1 MVNGLAGMNALRGAA
16 TWNGPN
22 ASKEAL
28 QATTDA
34 ARFEDALQR
43 ATKSL
48 QDAKTAVDASGVDAE
63 AESKRLREACQGF
76 EAMFLDIVFRSMRNT
91 VPENTLFGESNGEK
105 IWHSMLDTELM
116 QNVAKSGGVG
126 IADMMYDNL
135 IDQVTAQTLAAKGK
149 IGAPK

>member
-1 MVNGLAGMNALRGAA
+1 MVNGLTGMDALRGTAA
-16 TWNGPN
+16 WNAQS
-22 ASKEAL
+22 ASQEAL
-28 QATTDA
+28 KATTDA
-34 ARFEDALQR
+34 ARFEEALKR
-43 ATKSL
+43 ATQSL
-48 QDAKTAVDASGVDAE
+48 QDAKTSVSTAGIDAE

-76 EAMFLDIVFRSMRNT
+76 EAMFLDIVFKSMRNT

-135 IDQVTAQTLAAKGK
+135 IDQVTAQTLNAKGK
-149 IGAPK
+149 IGHP

>member
-1 MVNGLAGMNALRGAA
+1 MNGIAGMDAIGDA
-16 TWNGPN
+16 TGWNMQN
-22 ASKEAL
+22 TSKETL
-28 QATTDA
+28 KATTDA
-34 ARFEDALQR
+34 VRFENALRR

-48 QDAKTAVDASGVDAE
+48 EDAKTAVDASGIDAE
-63 AESKRLREACQGF
+63 AEAKKLREACQGF
-76 EAMFLDIVFRSMRNT
+76 EAMFLDIMFKSMRNT

-135 IDQVTAQTLAAKGK
+135 VDQVTAQTLGAKGK
-149 IGAPK
+149 IGQ